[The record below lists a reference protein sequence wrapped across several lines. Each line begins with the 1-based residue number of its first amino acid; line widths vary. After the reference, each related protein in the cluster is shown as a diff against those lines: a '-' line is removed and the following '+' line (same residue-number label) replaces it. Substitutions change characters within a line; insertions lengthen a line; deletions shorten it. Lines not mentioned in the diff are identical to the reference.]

1 MWNIIKAFNIV
12 ILKNLSKKTQDENL
26 GVGLYSVLND
36 NKYDF
41 EIVPFKTF
49 CEKQN
54 NNVFV
59 ELKCLFIKSMKR
71 V

>member
-1 MWNIIKAFNIV
+1 MKI
-12 ILKNLSKKTQDENL
+12 
-26 GVGLYSVLND
+26 GGGGGLYGVLND

-41 EIVPFKTF
+41 ERVPFKTF
-49 CEKQN
+49 YEKQN
-54 NNVFV
+54 NKVFV